1 MGIPF
6 LETSAQTGLH
16 VEQIFSTIIAEI
28 VENSIESALQ
38 PGNDFFQV
46 GPTTPV
52 RRGGCRC
59 C

>member
-6 LETSAQTGLH
+6 LETSAQTGLN
-16 VEQIFSTIIAEI
+16 VQQLFSTIRAEI

-38 PGNDFFQV
+38 PGNNFFHI

-52 RRGGCRC
+52 RQGGCGC